1 MMKSAYELFNLI
13 GKNMKIIRKEVIG
26 MSQEKLAEDVDMSR
40 SFLSQIESP
49 NVDVGVSLDT
59 LFFLAQKYNFDIR
72 KFFDGYENI
81 MVKKNEDE

>member
-1 MMKSAYELFNLI
+1 MKSAYELFNLI

-72 KFFDGYENI
+72 KFFDGYENL

>member
-59 LFFLAQKYNFDIR
+59 LLFLAQKYNFDIR
-72 KFFDGYENI
+72 KFFDGYENL

>member
-1 MMKSAYELFNLI
+1 MKSAYELFNLI